1 MFRADA
7 MPLRRM
13 ANGGESRDAVRGVLL
28 TGEPVDVHE
37 STLPVGSA
45 PNAPHVSKHSDFI
58 LVQEGVLEYLHDGKL
73 DRVRP
78 GDVIYVALG
87 TSHTVRNAG
96 ESPAKYV
103 VIAIGGDLG
112 H

>member
-1 MFRADA
+1 

-13 ANGGESRDAVRGVLL
+13 ANGGESRQALRGVLL
-28 TGEPVDVHE
+28 TGESVDVHE

-45 PNAPHVSKHSDFI
+45 PNPPHVSKHSEFI

-73 DRVRP
+73 DQARP

-87 TSHTVRNAG
+87 TLHTVRNAG
-96 ESPAKYV
+96 ASAVKYV
-103 VIAIGGDLG
+103 VVALGGDVG
-112 H
+112 R